1 MTNPVITNSDN
12 LQLEVFNPKYKDVI
26 LKFASALT
34 FALGVIMAK
43 LLVSAG
49 AVTADGGNTGNGTVT
64 ALALAPGG
72 PPLAGNWNLEATS
85 AGALG
90 RKVGAITPDGGNT
103 GDGTVTVY
111 SITSGDIPEVG
122 DWVLTCTDPDPGGTA
137 TAGTA
142 TPGGGDTGDGT
153 PSAVTTGTKT
163 LEGTYTLLC
172 IAAAANA
179 GTFSV
184 TDPNGDALEDLTV
197 AVAYLNNHLG
207 LTIADGAADF
217 IVGDSFTILMTI
229 ADGGLF
235 KLADPEGTVVKADI
249 QLPGTALGTVIVIAG
264 GITFTITDG
273 ATDFAA
279 DDFFTLVVAVAH
291 GGTFKLEDPNSV
303 IVKNDI
309 VMPGTAGATLTVI
322 VAGLTFILTDGSTD
336 FVTGDK
342 FALAITDEESDNVP
356 WVEDAL
362 DGSGQASGVM
372 PRAETSTGIEDRRRR
387 MLISGEV
394 HFLKLSV
401 QAGGAVP
408 DKAIQQLRDFTILGI
423 DGVRT
428 DILDNQ

>member
-1 MTNPVITNSDN
+1 MVNPVITNNDN
-12 LQLEVFNPKYKDVI
+12 LQLEVFNPKYKDVV

-43 LLVSAG
+43 LLVSIG
-49 AVTADGGNTGNGTVT
+49 AITADGGNTGNGTVT
-64 ALALAPGG
+64 SLALAPGG
-72 PPLAGNWNLEATS
+72 PPLPGSWNLEATS

-90 RKVGAITPDGGNT
+90 RKVGSITADGGNT

-111 SITSGDIPEVG
+111 SITVGDIPEVG
-122 DWVLTCTDPDPGGTA
+122 DWILTCTDPDPGGAA
-137 TAGTA
+137 TGAN
-142 TPGGGDTGDGT
+142 
-153 PSAVTTGTKT
+153 VFTGTGNGT
-163 LEGTYTLLC
+163 SSAIVMGSEAIEGDYIILC
-172 IAAAANA
+172 IDATVS
-179 GTFSV
+179 GSEIFSV
-184 TDPNGDALEDLTV
+184 SDPNGNLLDPLTV
-197 AVAYLNNHLG
+197 GVAYSNNHLG
-207 LTIADGAADF
+207 LTLTDGSTDF
-217 IVGDSFTILMTI
+217 IVGDFWTMSCTI
-229 ADGGLF
+229 AHGGLF
-235 KLADPEGTVVKADI
+235 KLADPNGSIVKSDI
-249 QLPGTALGTVIVIAG
+249 QLPGTPAGTIVVIAG

-273 ATDFAA
+273 STDFAA

-309 VMPGTAGATLTVI
+309 VMPGTAGAALTVI
-322 VAGLTFILTDGSTD
+322 VAGMTFILTDGSTD

-342 FALAITDEESDNVP
+342 FALAITDEEGDYVP

-372 PRAETSTGIEDRRRR
+372 PREESSTGAEDQFRR
-387 MLISGEV
+387 MLIGGEV

-408 DKAIQQLRDFTILGI
+408 SKAIEQLRDFTIL
-423 DGVRT
+423 DVVGVRT